1 MKKTIFLFAL
11 ACMTAGY
18 SRAQIYMGKESLI
31 TFFSHT
37 AVEDID
43 AKNTTGKPVLDA
55 GKGDF
60 QVKVTIKGF
69 KFKSGLMEEH
79 FNENFMESE
88 KYPHAIFK
96 GKINEKI
103 DYTKDG
109 EHKVTVTGNMEIHG
123 VTKPVTIDGTLTVKG
138 KQIIVDSKFKITL
151 ADYKIEDP
159 SIIGKKVAEAVDVT
173 IKSTLE
179 PYKK

>member
-1 MKKTIFLFAL
+1 MKKSILFLIVAFSTISF
-11 ACMTAGY
+11 
-18 SRAQIYMGKESLI
+18 SKAQIYMGKESLI
-31 TFFSHT
+31 TFYSHT

-55 GKGDF
+55 GKGDI

-79 FNENFMESE
+79 FNENFLESD

-103 DYTKDG
+103 DYSKDG
-109 EHKVTVTGNMEIHG
+109 EHKVTVTGNMELHG
-123 VTKPVTIDGTLTVKG
+123 VTKPVNVEGTLTVKG
-138 KQIIVDSKFKITL
+138 KHVIIDSKFPIKL
-151 ADYKIEDP
+151 SDYKIEDP

>member
-1 MKKTIFLFAL
+1 MKKIILLLVMTCFA
-11 ACMTAGY
+11 AGI
-18 SRAQIYMGKESLI
+18 SKAQIYMGKESLI

-55 GKGDF
+55 GKGDI
-60 QVKVTIKGF
+60 QVKVTMKGF
-69 KFKSGLMEEH
+69 KFKSGMMEQH
-79 FNENFMESE
+79 FNDNFMESE

-96 GKINEKI
+96 GKINEKV
-103 DYTKDG
+103 DYSKDG
-109 EHKVTVTGNMEIHG
+109 ETKVTVTGNMEIHG
-123 VTKPVTIDGTLTVKG
+123 VTQPVTMEGTITVKG
-138 KQIIVDSKFKITL
+138 KQVIIDSKFKIKL

-159 SIIGKKVAEAVDVT
+159 SIIGKKVAESVDVT

>member
-1 MKKTIFLFAL
+1 MKKIVLLVAAVFLLSTAKSQIF
-11 ACMTAGY
+11 
-18 SRAQIYMGKESLI
+18 IGKESLI

-55 GKGDF
+55 GKGDI

-79 FNENFMESE
+79 FNENFLESD

-96 GKINEKI
+96 GKINETI
-103 DYTKDG
+103 DYSKDG

-123 VTKPVTIDGTLTVKG
+123 VTKLITTTGTVKIKG
-138 KQIIVDSKFKITL
+138 KQVMIDSKFKIKL

-159 SIIGKKVAEAVDVT
+159 SIIGKKVAEEVDVT